1 MKRTPV
7 DGAFPSFIA
16 PLPPV
21 NAVAR
26 RCPVP
31 REKAS
36 NRILLV
42 KLLAY
47 GDCIMASPLVR
58 ALRDAYPEAYITWMV
73 ERKYLQAVDANPDI
87 DEIIVWEGAYWQDL
101 MPGRWKKWL
110 DIPKRRLGTR
120 WLAAAWKLRRQLRER
135 RFDVLISMHP
145 EKWRSLPAAAGAAV
159 SIGVFETKPGREK
172 FYQFAHR
179 KASLPAH
186 RTDQYL
192 TPLASLG
199 LSTAVSKQLV
209 LGFTAED
216 AEAANDLLEQQGH
229 PKDQSFVV
237 LSAVT
242 TSETRNWPADRYGQ
256 LGDALTHLGYRVALI
271 SSPNPQE
278 REVVRRIA
286 ARMQTPPLL
295 ALGVLTFRQMAALI
309 ARASLII
316 CGDTGP
322 MHVAAAV
329 GTPYLALFGST
340 PILGRAPQAA
350 RGLCLAHAVPCGP
363 CDKDVCSQSGEN
375 ILRCLKLISVE
386 ETLAAASK
394 LLKSA
399 A

>member
-1 MKRTPV
+1 MRRTPV
-7 DGAFPSFIA
+7 DGAFPSFIT
-16 PLPPV
+16 PLSPV
-21 NAVAR
+21 NAEIR

-36 NRILLV
+36 KRILLV

-87 DEIIVWEGAYWQDL
+87 DEILVWEGSYWQDL
-101 MPGRWKKWL
+101 LPGRWKKWL

-120 WLAAAWKLRRQLRER
+120 WLVQAWKFRRQLRR
-135 RFDVLISMHP
+135 RSFDVLISMHP
-145 EKWRSLPAAAGAAV
+145 EKWRSLPAATGAAV
-159 SIGVFETKPGREK
+159 SIGVFETKPGREQ
-172 FYQFAHR
+172 FYTHVHR
-179 KASLPAH
+179 KEVLPAH

-199 LSTAVSKQLV
+199 LSAAVSKQLV

-216 AEAANDLLEQQGH
+216 AQAADALLEQQGH
-229 PKDQSFVV
+229 SKDQPFVV

-242 TSETRNWPADRYGQ
+242 TSETRNWPAERYVQ
-256 LGDALTHLGYRVALI
+256 LGDALAQSGYRVALI
-271 SSPNPQE
+271 SSPNPKE
-278 REVVRRIA
+278 REVVSRIA

-295 ALGVLTFRQMAALI
+295 ALGVLTFRQMAALL
-309 ARASLII
+309 ARASLIV

-340 PILGRAPQAA
+340 PTLSRAPQAG
-350 RGLCLAHAVPCGP
+350 RGLYLAHAVPCGP
-363 CDKDVCSQSGEN
+363 CDKDFCTQSGEN
-375 ILRCLKLISVE
+375 TLRCLKLISVE
-386 ETLAAASK
+386 ETLAAADK
-394 LLKSA
+394 LLRFA

>member
-7 DGAFPSFIA
+7 EGAFPSFIT
-16 PLPPV
+16 PLSPA
-21 NAVAR
+21 NAEIR
-26 RCPVP
+26 RCPVT

-36 NRILLV
+36 KRILLV

-58 ALRDAYPEAYITWMV
+58 ALRDSYPEAYITWMV
-73 ERKYLQAVDANPDI
+73 ERKYLEAVDANPDI

-110 DIPKRRLGTR
+110 DVPKRRLGTR
-120 WLAAAWKLRRQLRER
+120 WLVQAWKLRRQLRQR
-135 RFDVLISMHP
+135 NFDVLISMHP
-145 EKWRSLPAAAGAAV
+145 EKWRSLPAATGAAV

-172 FYQFAHR
+172 FYNFAHQ
-179 KASLPAH
+179 KESLPVH

-216 AEAANDLLEQQGH
+216 AEAADALLEQQGH
-229 PKDQSFVV
+229 SKDKPFVV

-242 TSETRNWPADRYGQ
+242 TSETRNWPAERYGQ
-256 LGDALTHLGYRVALI
+256 LGDALAHVGCRVALI
-271 SSPNPQE
+271 SSPSLKE
-278 REVVRRIA
+278 REVVSEIA
-286 ARMQTPPLL
+286 AQMQTQPLL
-295 ALGVLTFRQMAALI
+295 ALGVLTFRQMSAFI

-329 GTPYLALFGST
+329 GTPYLALFGPT
-340 PILGRAPQAA
+340 PTSGRAPQAG

-375 ILRCLKLISVE
+375 TLRCLKLISVE

-394 LLKSA
+394 LLRPA